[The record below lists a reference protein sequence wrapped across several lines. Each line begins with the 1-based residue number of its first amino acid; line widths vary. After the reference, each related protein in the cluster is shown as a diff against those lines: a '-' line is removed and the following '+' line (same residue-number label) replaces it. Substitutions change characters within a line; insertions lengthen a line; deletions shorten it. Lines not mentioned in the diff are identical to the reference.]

1 MDTTAE
7 IKRPKQLPAPNSDF
21 YQYAE
26 TLSADEQAILKKVR
40 AFMDAKVAPIE
51 ETMNTRLTRVAA
63 VAAFVLLPTA
73 ALAHPGHGADGFA
86 HGFAHP
92 LGGLDHVLA
101 MAAVG
106 LYAALLGGR
115 ALWLVPASFVGMM
128 AVGGALGMA
137 RVALPYTEIVIALS
151 VVALGLAITLRANL
165 PIIVA
170 MALTGA
176 FAIFHGH
183 AHGAEMP
190 ADAAGLSYATGFL
203 LATVLLHGVGIAF
216 GLATSRF
223 GWRVAQAAG
232 GAIALA
238 GIALLLAAA

>member
-1 MDTTAE
+1 M
-7 IKRPKQLPAPNSDF
+7 
-21 YQYAE
+21 
-26 TLSADEQAILKKVR
+26 KVR
-40 AFMDAKVAPIE
+40 F
-51 ETMNTRLTRVAA
+51 TA
-63 VAAFVLLPTA
+63 VAAAAASVLLPTA

-101 MAAVG
+101 MVAVG

-115 ALWLVPASFVGMM
+115 ALWLIPAAFVGMM
-128 AVGGALGMA
+128 AVGGALGVA
-137 RVALPYTEIVIALS
+137 GIALPFTEVAIALS
-151 VVALGLAITLRANL
+151 VVALGLAITLRAEV
-165 PIIVA
+165 PVIVA
-170 MALTGA
+170 MALAGA

-190 ADAAGLSYATGFL
+190 VDTAGLSYATGFL
-203 LATVLLHGVGIAF
+203 FATALLHGAGIAL
-216 GLATSRF
+216 GLTAGRLT

-238 GIALLLAAA
+238 GIALLVTAA